1 MPCSPG
7 RELFCESEG
16 SVLLVVTGVKSARQL
31 NSSAEYDVVDDDDVD
46 EGGLFV

>member
-1 MPCSPG
+1 M
-7 RELFCESEG
+7 
-16 SVLLVVTGVKSARQL
+16 LLVVTGVKSARQL